1 MKKSFYTCHTYSM
14 LQSQKLSEI
23 IDRRQS
29 CIPLNVGSSSTDRTK
44 LSAWRQIFSK
54 IRDWNDWSRSMV
66 TVIGVKFGKR
76 PFRHFHSDDAA
87 SSFKTFSLFLSHLKR
102 VSRLSLNVEFWTPI
116 RGDPSWW
123 KSYIYIVVCAVYH
136 RGKLESGVSIEFD

>member
-29 CIPLNVGSSSTDRTK
+29 CIALNVGSSSTDRTK

-54 IRDWNDWSRSMV
+54 IRDWNDWSRSMA

-87 SSFKTFSLFLSHLKR
+87 SSFKT
-102 VSRLSLNVEFWTPI
+102 LSLSVSSETRFAIIFERGILPI

>member
-76 PFRHFHSDDAA
+76 PFRHFHSDDAV
-87 SSFKTFSLFLSHLKR
+87 SSFFKTLSLFLSHLKR
-102 VSRLSLNVEFWTPI
+102 ISRLSLNVEFCRSEETHLGGN
-116 RGDPSWW
+116 R
-123 KSYIYIVVCAVYH
+123 IYIVVCAVYH